1 MYTLAMPHSTR
12 ASSPLPTPAPRRV
25 SILGATG
32 SIGESSLRVIA
43 QHPNRY
49 ALTTLTAQNNAEKLI
64 ALAQQFRPSVVA
76 IGNEAHASA
85 VRDALKSLGIRVLA
99 GAAGIEEAA
108 CVPADITI
116 AAIVGSA
123 GLLPTLRAMEQG
135 NSVALANKESLV
147 CAGEL
152 AMQLC
157 ATHGTKLLPVDSEH
171 NAIFQVLAMEHR
183 AQVEKITLTASGGP
197 LLRRPLDT
205 MSSVTPEEAV
215 NHPRWSMGA
224 KISVD
229 SATMMNKGLE
239 LIEAHYLF
247 DMPASKLDV
256 LVHPESIIHSL
267 VHYADGSVLAQL
279 GMPDMAI
286 PIAYALSWPNR
297 IAVATP
303 RLNLAEIGRLNFE
316 PLEDARFPALALAR
330 AALSAGPAHLI
341 ALNASN
347 EVAVAAFLAGKIPFT
362 AIAQSVA
369 RVVEGTPNTSISS
382 IDDVLMA
389 DEQAR
394 RRTEENLWN
403 C

>member
-1 MYTLAMPHSTR
+1 MS
-12 ASSPLPTPAPRRV
+12 
-25 SILGATG
+25 
-32 SIGESSLRVIA
+32 
-43 QHPNRY
+43 
-49 ALTTLTAQNNAEKLI
+49 
-64 ALAQQFRPSVVA
+64 
-76 IGNEAHASA
+76 
-85 VRDALKSLGIRVLA
+85 
-99 GAAGIEEAA
+99 
-108 CVPADITI
+108 

-135 NSVALANKESLV
+135 NAVALANKESLV

-152 AMQLC
+152 AMKLC

-171 NAIFQVLAMEHR
+171 NAIFQVLATEHR

-197 LLRRPLDT
+197 LLRRPLNT
-205 MSSVTPEEAV
+205 MASVTPEEAV

-247 DMPASKLDV
+247 DMPSSKLDV

-297 IAVATP
+297 IAVTTP
-303 RLNLAEIGRLNFE
+303 RLNLAEVGRLNFE
-316 PLEDARFPALALAR
+316 PLVDERFPALGLAR
-330 AALSAGPAHLI
+330 AALSAGSAHLI
-341 ALNASN
+341 ALNAAN
-347 EVAVAAFLAGKIPFT
+347 EVTVAKFLAREIPFT
-362 AIAQSVA
+362 AIASTVA
-369 RVVEGTPNTSISS
+369 QVLDSTKNSAIATIE
-382 IDDVLMA
+382 DVLAA
-389 DEQAR
+389 DQEAR
-394 RRTEENLWN
+394 RRTEEFL
-403 C
+403 CKP